1 MAYAT
6 PTTNRSGRIAAAF
19 LLAIAIG
26 LGVAATQIDYAFSS
40 DPLGPKAVP
49 LILSGALALFA
60 LYYWFRP
67 GEAEAF
73 PQGALL
79 MRSLGFIVTGF
90 VTVALLDLV
99 GFLPAMTVLIG
110 VTAYLFGATPQG
122 AAFIGVV
129 QALFWFICFKY
140 ALGTYLPMGTLFSG
154 G

>member
-1 MAYAT
+1 MAQAT
-6 PTTNRSGRIAAAF
+6 PTTNRSGRIAAAI

-26 LGVAATQIDYAFSS
+26 LGAAATQIDYAFSS

-49 LILSGALALFA
+49 LILSGLLALFA

-67 GEAEAF
+67 GGAEAF
-73 PQGALL
+73 PQGPLL
-79 MRSLGFIVTGF
+79 LRSLGFIVTCF

-110 VTAYLFGATPQG
+110 VTAYLFGATLPG

-129 QALFWFICFKY
+129 QSAFWFACFKY

>member
-1 MAYAT
+1 MAHAT

-49 LILSGALALFA
+49 LILSGLLALFA

-67 GEAEAF
+67 GGAEAF
-73 PQGALL
+73 PQGPLL
-79 MRSLGFIVTGF
+79 LRSLGFIVTCF

-110 VTAYLFGATPQG
+110 VTAYLFGATLPG

-129 QALFWFICFKY
+129 QSAFWFVSFKY

>member
-1 MAYAT
+1 MAQAT
-6 PTTNRSGRIAAAF
+6 PTTNRSGRIAAAI

-26 LGVAATQIDYAFSS
+26 LGAAATQIDYAFSS

-49 LILSGALALFA
+49 LILSGLLALFA

-67 GEAEAF
+67 GGAEAF
-73 PQGALL
+73 PQGPLL
-79 MRSLGFIVTGF
+79 LRSFVFIATCF

-122 AAFIGVV
+122 AAVIGVV
-129 QALFWFICFKY
+129 QAVFWFACFKY